1 MDTQVV
7 GVSVDHVPAL
17 KAWAESIGGVDY
29 PLASDFWP
37 HGEAARVWGV
47 LREDDGYTE
56 RAIFVVDRKGVVRYA
71 DVHDIDD
78 QPPIEDLFAV
88 LKDLEPHLALR
99 SRVKALSAERQA
111 EEGVAEEA
119 AEPPAAE
126 EEVAAEESMA
136 DVEAVAEAL
145 DTEEPAAEEEPA
157 EDTSALG
164 EADELELEP
173 AEGEPDVEEE
183 PSAEEEE
190 APAEAEEPAA
200 AEDEPALLMYC
211 TPWCPDCKQARE
223 WLDKHSIPYREVD
236 VSRDLGART
245 RAAGYNEGRLHTP
258 TFELEG
264 DICVDFKPDRLSE
277 LLGMSK

>member
-1 MDTQVV
+1 MDAQVV

-17 KAWAESIGGVDY
+17 KAWAESLGGIDF

-37 HGEAARVWGV
+37 HGEAARAWGV
-47 LREDDGYTE
+47 LRENDGHTE
-56 RAIFVVDRKGVVRYA
+56 RAVFVVDRKGIVRFA
-71 DVHDIDD
+71 DVLDIDT
-78 QPPIEDLFAV
+78 QPSNEDLFAV

-99 SRVKALSAERQA
+99 SRVQDMSAKRQA
-111 EEGVAEEA
+111 EAG
-119 AEPPAAE
+119 
-126 EEVAAEESMA
+126 
-136 DVEAVAEAL
+136 
-145 DTEEPAAEEEPA
+145 AEEEPA
-157 EDTSALG
+157 E
-164 EADELELEP
+164 
-173 AEGEPDVEEE
+173 
-183 PSAEEEE
+183 
-190 APAEAEEPAA
+190 EAEEPADDELA
-200 AEDEPALLMYC
+200 IGEAEELELEEPEDAEEPALLMYC

-223 WLDKHSIPYREVD
+223 WLDAHDIPYREVD